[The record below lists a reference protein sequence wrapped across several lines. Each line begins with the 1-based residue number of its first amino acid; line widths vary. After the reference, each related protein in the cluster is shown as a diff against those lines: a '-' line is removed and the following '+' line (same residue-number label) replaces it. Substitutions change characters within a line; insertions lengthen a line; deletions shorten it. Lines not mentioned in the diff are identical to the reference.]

1 MGEVFRA
8 TDEQLE
14 RVVAV
19 KLLLPSG
26 HDARGAARFQREARA
41 AARLSDPHVVS
52 VYDFGQHG
60 DGFFLVMELVEGR
73 TVSAELAED
82 GPAESAASTS
92 SNRPPRA
99 WPPRIAKMSSTGM

>member
-1 MGEVFRA
+1 MLVAKRYRLGPALGRGGMGEVFRA

-41 AARLSDPHVVS
+41 AARLSDPHVV
-52 VYDFGQHG
+52 
-60 DGFFLVMELVEGR
+60 
-73 TVSAELAED
+73 
-82 GPAESAASTS
+82 
-92 SNRPPRA
+92 
-99 WPPRIAKMSSTGM
+99 